1 MQFGLQFSC
10 CLALHVANDQS
21 ENETL
26 FWHTVFNNVYQC
38 RHTHEH
44 THTHTHTR
52 SQSHWKVRNVA
63 NKVQQCLEGRLENNV
78 QHSND

>member
-44 THTHTHTR
+44 THIHAHSHTGKYATLQIKCN
-52 SQSHWKVRNVA
+52 SV
-63 NKVQQCLEGRLENNV
+63 
-78 QHSND
+78 